1 MPPPKESVQP
11 DRAKWLQ
18 AAGASVV
25 ILAAIL
31 ITLTCCVVKCQ
42 GQLKTSDLDEKL
54 ANLEEDKGALEKQR
68 DGARAEVTAL
78 RSELAGTNQTL
89 WELRG
94 RWDSCRSLTHN
105 LHNNITALSNKITQL
120 EARDAEQEA
129 KEQGLQGEMPHDLQN
144 NITALKD
151 EITQLGSRD
160 TEQGR
165 EQGEIVKLRQQLQE
179 AQQHSDKL
187 QAAIRQLKQQQLHSQ
202 KNQSSGGSSLRI
214 PIVAGYLSLL
224 ALSLTRILLL

>member
-1 MPPPKESVQP
+1 MGVVPRPVCLGTEHMGTKRKKLCVC
-11 DRAKWLQ
+11 LV
-18 AAGASVV
+18 GASVV

-94 RWDSCRSLTHN
+94 RWDACKSLTHN
-105 LHNNITALSNKITQL
+105 LQNNITALSNKITQL

-129 KEQGLQGEMPHDLQN
+129 KEQGLQ
-144 NITALKD
+144 D
-151 EITQLGSRD
+151 ENGRLRKQLSS
-160 TEQGR
+160 QS
-165 EQGEIVKLRQQLQE
+165 QQLQDSQQEFQQQRDQLE
-179 AQQHSDKL
+179 ANIRRLNLELQSQRNQHS
-187 QAAIRQLKQQQLHSQ
+187 
-202 KNQSSGGSSLRI
+202 SGDSLRGHSVSLLLA
-214 PIVAGYLSLL
+214 PLVLSLIG
-224 ALSLTRILLL
+224 ALLL

>member
-1 MPPPKESVQP
+1 MSLNLHPSESLERELMGVVP
-11 DRAKWLQ
+11 RPVSLGTEHMGTKRNKLCVCLV
-18 AAGASVV
+18 GASVV

-94 RWDSCRSLTHN
+94 RWDSCRSLTVGALN
-105 LHNNITALSNKITQL
+105 SAQEPQSRVRVAQCWGLCKGAGPCPGKFTA
-120 EARDAEQEA
+120 
-129 KEQGLQGEMPHDLQN
+129 
-144 NITALKD
+144 
-151 EITQLGSRD
+151 
-160 TEQGR
+160 
-165 EQGEIVKLRQQLQE
+165 
-179 AQQHSDKL
+179 
-187 QAAIRQLKQQQLHSQ
+187 
-202 KNQSSGGSSLRI
+202 
-214 PIVAGYLSLL
+214 
-224 ALSLTRILLL
+224 

>member
-1 MPPPKESVQP
+1 MGNKGKTWSCIFLLV
-11 DRAKWLQ
+11 AL
-18 AAGASVV
+18 
-25 ILAAIL
+25 ILVTTGL
-31 ITLTCCVVKCQ
+31 IGCVVYISLAPTRLRQCQ
-42 GQLKTSDLDEKL
+42 EQLKNDTSALMGKL
-54 ANLEEDKGALEKQR
+54 AKLEEDTGALEKQR
-68 DGARAEVTAL
+68 DGVRAEVTAL

-89 WELRG
+89 WETRG
-94 RWDSCRSLTHN
+94 RWDSCRSLT
-105 LHNNITALSNKITQL
+105 
-120 EARDAEQEA
+120 
-129 KEQGLQGEMPHDLQN
+129 HDLQN

-160 TEQGR
+160 TEQGQV
-165 EQGEIVKLRQQLQE
+165 QGEIVKLRQQLQE

>member
-1 MPPPKESVQP
+1 MSQDKAHKLHLGQSLGITQEDENRIQC
-11 DRAKWLQ
+11 
-18 AAGASVV
+18 ASVA

-42 GQLKTSDLDEKL
+42 EQLKTSDLDEKL

-78 RSELAGTNQTL
+78 RSELAGANQTL
-89 WELRG
+89 WETRG
-94 RWDSCRSLTHN
+94 RWDSCRSLT
-105 LHNNITALSNKITQL
+105 
-120 EARDAEQEA
+120 
-129 KEQGLQGEMPHDLQN
+129 HDLQN

-151 EITQLGSRD
+151 EITQLGGRD

-165 EQGEIVKLRQQLQE
+165 GQGEIVKLRQQLQE

-187 QAAIRQLKQQQLHSQ
+187 QAAIRQLEQQRPHSQ
-202 KNQSSGGSSLRI
+202 KNQSSGSYSCERSRADHAAGEWRI
-214 PIVAGYLSLL
+214 PTG
-224 ALSLTRILLL
+224 TRCNA